1 MSSRQVSVGAD
12 QLQPESLSGGG
23 AGNHIRRRHRQPL
36 PVQEARRAVPAQHQS
51 EIVRIHLAF
60 RLRSGRR
67 SKQAWLERAE
77 QTTTKQTRS
86 RRVVGLVSRR
96 VAIPRV
102 RAQRRCRR
110 EAGRVLPHVHRGAG
124 AVVGRDRVQPAC
136 GADRSV
142 SASSSHLCETFH
154 IKSLDRQNH
163 CAPEPRLPARPR
175 LKAALHRRHV
185 LIPHPAAVERRA
197 WPALWV
203 AEAQAE
209 REGRFV
215 PHGSRGRCVACVG
228 LSLRRRR
235 MQPAENSRRMLLEAS

>member
-1 MSSRQVSVGAD
+1 MSCRQAGVGAD

-23 AGNHIRRRHRQPL
+23 AGGHVRRRRRQPL
-36 PVQEARRAVPAQHQS
+36 PVQEARRAVPAQHQR
-51 EIVRIHLAF
+51 EIGRIHLAF

-67 SKQAWLERAE
+67 SNQAWLERAE

-136 GADRSV
+136 GADRCV
-142 SASSSHLCETFH
+142 SASSFIIVVRHFTSRVLTGRTIAHPSHGCQRAPVSKPPSTVGTYSSPTPPLWNVAPGPPSG
-154 IKSLDRQNH
+154 SLK
-163 CAPEPRLPARPR
+163 PRRNARGDSSR
-175 LKAALHRRHV
+175 TGAGAGALLV
-185 LIPHPAAVERRA
+185 LA
-197 WPALWV
+197 
-203 AEAQAE
+203 
-209 REGRFV
+209 
-215 PHGSRGRCVACVG
+215 
-228 LSLRRRR
+228 
-235 MQPAENSRRMLLEAS
+235 